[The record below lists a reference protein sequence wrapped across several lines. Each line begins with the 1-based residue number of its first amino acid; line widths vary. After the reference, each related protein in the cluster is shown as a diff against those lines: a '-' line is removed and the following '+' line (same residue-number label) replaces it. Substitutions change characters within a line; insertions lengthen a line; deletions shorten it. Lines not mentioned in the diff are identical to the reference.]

1 MSGSAEITVVKSME
15 KYKAKTI
22 GIRDVAEKSGVSI
35 STVSNV
41 LNNRRYVSPEMA
53 LRVRAAAEEL
63 GYVPNPVAKNMKNA
77 KSNIIGV
84 ITNDMFGVF
93 TQYIV
98 KGISEVAAQR
108 GYTIIVSSAKAQ
120 GKVEGDREIE
130 VLQQYI
136 NSNVDAV
143 ILSST
148 VRDTLIEKHSK
159 QIIELA
165 NRFKYTPVV
174 SLERDFSAFG
184 IDSVFFDGYTNA
196 KNAVQHLIDS
206 GCKYVCHISGPENT
220 QMAKER
226 IDGYKAALQE
236 NGIAFHPRMMVSGNY
251 SHKSGYLAMK
261 QLLDNNP
268 PIDGV
273 FCANDQMGVGA
284 LKTLKEYGLTA
295 PNDIKV
301 IGYDDIFV
309 SSIMEPSLSTIHIRK
324 HRAGTEAARIA
335 IDRIENSRPDL
346 PIQKILLEGRL
357 VVRKSTVATAADD
370 WILTDW

>member
-1 MSGSAEITVVKSME
+1 ME
-15 KYKAKTI
+15 SNTKNRNAKTI
-22 GIRDVAEKSGVSI
+22 GIKSVAEKCGVSI

-41 LNNRRYVSPEMA
+41 LNNTRYVSPELA
-53 LRVRAAAEEL
+53 RRVRSAAEEL

-77 KSNIIGV
+77 KSHIIG
-84 ITNDMFGVF
+84 IIANDMYGVF

-108 GYTIIVSSAKAQ
+108 GYTIIVSGAKNPGKSA
-120 GKVEGDREIE
+120 EEREME
-130 VLQQYI
+130 LLQQYI

-148 VRDTLIEKHSK
+148 VFEALSRKYAER
-159 QIIELA
+159 IIEVA

-184 IDSVFFDGYTNA
+184 IDSVFFDGYSNA
-196 KNAVQHLIDS
+196 KIAVQHLIDN
-206 GCKYVCHISGPENT
+206 GCKYICHISGPENT

-226 IDGYKAALQE
+226 IDGYKAALEE
-236 NGIAFHPRMMVSGNY
+236 NGLAFRSCMMASGNY
-251 SHKSGYLAMK
+251 DHKSGYLAMK

-268 PIDGV
+268 FMDGV

-284 LKTLKEYGLTA
+284 LKTLKEYGLAA

-301 IGYDDIFV
+301 IGYDNIFV

-324 HRAGTEAARIA
+324 QRAGSEAARIA
-335 IDRIENSRPDL
+335 IDRIENNTSEL
-346 PIQKILLEGRL
+346 PIQKILLQGRL
-357 VVRKSTVATAADD
+357 VVRKSTVASAADD

>member
-1 MSGSAEITVVKSME
+1 MVVKSME

-165 NRFKYTPVV
+165 NRFKYTPWSAWSVISPPSESILC
-174 SLERDFSAFG
+174 SLMG
-184 IDSVFFDGYTNA
+184 I
-196 KNAVQHLIDS
+196 
-206 GCKYVCHISGPENT
+206 P
-220 QMAKER
+220 M
-226 IDGYKAALQE
+226 
-236 NGIAFHPRMMVSGNY
+236 
-251 SHKSGYLAMK
+251 
-261 QLLDNNP
+261 
-268 PIDGV
+268 
-273 FCANDQMGVGA
+273 
-284 LKTLKEYGLTA
+284 LKTQY
-295 PNDIKV
+295 
-301 IGYDDIFV
+301 
-309 SSIMEPSLSTIHIRK
+309 SI
-324 HRAGTEAARIA
+324 
-335 IDRIENSRPDL
+335 
-346 PIQKILLEGRL
+346 
-357 VVRKSTVATAADD
+357 
-370 WILTDW
+370 

>member
-1 MSGSAEITVVKSME
+1 MDNQKMKTV
-15 KYKAKTI
+15 
-22 GIRDVAEKSGVSI
+22 GIRDVAAKSGVSI

-41 LNNRRYVSPEMA
+41 LNNKRYVSPEMA
-53 LRVRAAAEEL
+53 RRVRAVAEEM

-98 KGISEVAAQR
+98 KGINEVAAR
-108 GYTIIVSSAKAQ
+108 HGYTIIVSSAKEE
-120 GKVEGDREIE
+120 GKSEEEREIE
-130 VLQQYI
+130 LLQQYI

-143 ILSST
+143 ILSSS
-148 VRDTLIEKHSK
+148 VCDSLSERHCK
-159 QIIELA
+159 QIVELA
-165 NRFKYTPVV
+165 NRFKSTPVI

-184 IDSVFFDGYTNA
+184 IDSVFFDGYANA
-196 KNAVQHLIDS
+196 KTAVQHLVDT
-206 GCKYVCHISGPENT
+206 GCKCICHISGPENT
-220 QMAKER
+220 QMAQER
-226 IDGYKAALQE
+226 IEGYKAALEE
-236 NGIAFHPRMMVSGNY
+236 NGIAFNPRMMVSGNY

-261 QLLDNNP
+261 QLLDNNSA
-268 PIDGV
+268 IDGV

-284 LKTLKEYGLTA
+284 LKTVKEYGLSA
-295 PNDIKV
+295 PKDIKI

-324 HRAGTEAARIA
+324 HHAGNEVARIA
-335 IDRIENSRPDL
+335 IDRIENNNPDL
-346 PIQKILLEGRL
+346 PIQKILLESRL
-357 VVRKSTVATAADD
+357 VVRKSTVASAADD